1 MGLLERIRSGRF
13 VPDDGPPL
21 ATPGRRL
28 TLRETGSRIEHGE
41 DLLMVAR
48 EFLDQAGRADARD
61 LEVMIAER
69 PEPTGNPRADALLAA
84 VAEYSAG
91 VRAIA
96 CPRWTSEPGRFL
108 DRFWFVSSEP
118 GFRAIALAQ
127 TPVALKRRGIMWP
140 ARSLE
145 RV

>member
-28 TLRETGSRIEHGE
+28 TLRETGSRIDDGV
-41 DLLMVAR
+41 DLLMVVR
-48 EFLDQAGRADARD
+48 EFLDQAGRADAHE
-61 LEVMIAER
+61 LAAMIAER
-69 PEPTGNPRADALLAA
+69 PEPTGDPRADALLAA
-84 VAEYSAG
+84 VAEYTAG
-91 VRAIA
+91 LREIA
-96 CPRWTSEPGRFL
+96 CPRWTSEPERFL
-108 DRFWFVSSEP
+108 DRFWFVSPEP

-140 ARSLE
+140 ARSLR